1 MVQLAE
7 VETIYVLIMFMP
19 YGVYFLLVA
28 WGKHREARDS
38 EQELNT

>member
-1 MVQLAE
+1 MVQLAG
-7 VETIYVLIMFMP
+7 VGTMCVLVMFVP
-19 YGVYFLLVA
+19 YNIYFLLVA